1 MKSKIYFM
9 NNGSI
14 NIDAML
20 TFGVSVKDNDNA
32 IGFFGTG
39 MKYAIAII
47 LRNGG
52 SVKVTTLNDGEA
64 ETYVFTTETRTIKGV
79 DFDIVKCNG
88 ADCGFTTRMGINWL
102 PWMAYRELRCNCTD
116 ELGIVSD
123 TFDGSFDTV
132 IEVDCPEIYKAHFD
146 ADRYFVAG
154 TLIGESANVEIYD
167 RPSQHVYYQ
176 GVAVY
181 DLGKPSKYSYNI
193 RKPIELTEDR
203 TAKNE
208 YEIRFAIT
216 QCMQLAEYESFL
228 DDVLEQDE
236 SFEAAVGFDSYWP
249 QSEKFIEQAI
259 KKQASEKGVP
269 DTVNKMIQAHIDR
282 NGDWPEFELTS
293 VQTKQLKNA
302 VAFLCDIDVNVYEY
316 PVKFVKGLGHGVLG
330 RAHKG
335 EIYISELPFNMGTKK
350 LAAVL
355 LEEWVHNKTGA
366 ADFDRTMQNWLFD
379 KIMSLGEKIAGE
391 PV

>member
-14 NIDAML
+14 SLDEIL
-20 TFGVSVKDNDNA
+20 SIGVSVKNNENA
-32 IGFFGTG
+32 IGFFGSG

-52 SVKVTTLNDGEA
+52 SIKVTTLDEGEVVD
-64 ETYVFTTETRTIKGV
+64 YVFTSETRTIKGV
-79 DFDIVKCNG
+79 DFDFIHCNG
-88 ADCGFTTRMGINWL
+88 NSSGLTTRMGINWL

-116 ELGIVSD
+116 EFGVVSD
-123 TFDGSFDTV
+123 TLDESFDTI

-146 ADRYFVAG
+146 ADRHFVSG
-154 TLIGESANVEIYD
+154 TLIGESSNVEIYD

-193 RKPIELTEDR
+193 RTPIDLTEDR
-203 TAKNE
+203 TAKYE
-208 YEIRFAIT
+208 YQIRWAIT
-216 QCMQLAEYESFL
+216 RCMQLAEYESFI
-228 DDVLEQDE
+228 DDVLEQDD
-236 SFEAAVGFDSYWP
+236 SFEASIGFDHEWP

-259 KKQASEKGVP
+259 KKQASDKGVP
-269 DTVNKMIQAHIDR
+269 DSVCKIIQAHIDR
-282 NGDWPEFELTS
+282 NGYWDEFELTPI
-293 VQTKQLKNA
+293 QTKQLKKA

-330 RAHKG
+330 RAHNG

-379 KIMSLGEKIAGE
+379 KIMSLGEKLAGE